1 MNRTLGKRHLQLAR
15 RTLHASTIGVDILE
29 KSIAR
34 VWTDSGPSYRS
45 RDSLDF
51 ESAVSGDDLAR
62 IRVGEYWTTK
72 PIVKP
77 IGEQSGI
84 WSDVRHHAGK
94 WAA

>member
-1 MNRTLGKRHLQLAR
+1 MSHSLGNRHMRLAR

-34 VWTDSGPSYRS
+34 VWTSSAYADIS
-45 RDSLDF
+45 REHLDF
-51 ESAVSGDDLAR
+51 EAAISGDDLAR
-62 IRVGEYWTTK
+62 INAFEPADRNL
-72 PIVKP
+72 KP

>member
-1 MNRTLGKRHLQLAR
+1 MSHSLGNRHMRLAR

-29 KSIAR
+29 RSIAR
-34 VWTDSGPSYRS
+34 VWADSGPYYRS

-84 WSDVRHHAGK
+84 WSDVRHHAWK
-94 WAA
+94 WVA